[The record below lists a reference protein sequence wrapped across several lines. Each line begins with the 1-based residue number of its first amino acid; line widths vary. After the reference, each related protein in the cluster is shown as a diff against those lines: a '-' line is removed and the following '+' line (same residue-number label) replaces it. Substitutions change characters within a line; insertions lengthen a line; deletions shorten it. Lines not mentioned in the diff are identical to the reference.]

1 MIRVLHVIGSM
12 TSGGAEAFI
21 MNYYRNIDRSKVQ
34 FDFAVRTN
42 EKCFYDDEIES
53 LGGKIYRVPAFNGK
67 NPISYKKAWEKFFK
81 EHTEHSIVHGHLGSA
96 AAIYLKVAKKFG
108 KITIAHSHN
117 TNPPKLSLREIVWRF
132 WSYPTRNIADYLFA
146 CGEQAGIDRYGKK
159 KDIIV
164 INNAID
170 VDKFQYNVDARNKI
184 RKEFAI
190 ADDKFV
196 VGHVGRFNVQ
206 KNHLYLIDIFNKV
219 HEKNPNAVLL
229 LVGSGELEETVKEKV
244 KYYNLNDSVIFA
256 GVRKDLYDIYSAM
269 DVFVFPSLFEGL
281 PVVSVEAQASG
292 IRFICS
298 NAVKKE
304 ANITGLIDFL
314 DLEEDIQVWVDKILE
329 YSNGY
334 DRKIDLNLI
343 KEAGY
348 DIKRQAKWLEEFYIG
363 KVK

>member
-53 LGGKIYRVPAFNGK
+53 LGGKIYRVPAFNGL
-67 NPISYKKAWEKFFK
+67 NPISYKRGWEEFFK

-117 TNPPKLSLREIVWRF
+117 TNPPKINLREVAWRF

-146 CGEQAGIDRYGKK
+146 CGKQAGIDRYGKK
-159 KDIIV
+159 KGVIV

-170 VDKFQYNVDARNKI
+170 VEKFQYNIEARNKI
-184 RKEFAI
+184 RKEFGI

-196 VGHVGRFNVQ
+196 IGHVGRFNVQ
-206 KNHLYLIDIFNKV
+206 KNHSYLIDIFNKV
-219 HEKNPNAVLL
+219 HEVNKSAVLL
-229 LVGSGELEETVKEKV
+229 LLGSGELEETIKEKV
-244 KYYNLNDSVIFA
+244 KEYNLNDSVIFA
-256 GVRKDLYDIYSAM
+256 GVRKDLYNIYSAM

-281 PVVSVEAQASG
+281 PVVSIEAQTSG
-292 IRFICS
+292 LHFISS

-304 ANITGLIDFL
+304 ANITGLIDFIDL
-314 DLEEDIQVWVDKILE
+314 DADIQTWVDKILE
-329 YSNGY
+329 FSNGY
-334 DRKIDLNLI
+334 DRKINLSVI
-343 KEAGY
+343 SNAGY
-348 DIKRQAKWLEEFYIG
+348 DIKKQAKWLEEFYVG